1 MDTKTKSLIGLA
13 VIAAGLAGA
22 VIGNTLGSTP
32 TKEQVRTALYEQCV
46 NSSAYAPKA
55 DNKDDSLHCNRRSID
70 LMVAVVYNGSYM
82 PPIEVDKYEA
92 ALDKYKHHN

>member
-1 MDTKTKSLIGLA
+1 MDTKTKTYIGVA

-22 VIGNTLGSTP
+22 VIGNTVNAKP
-32 TKEQVRTALYEQCV
+32 TKDQVRAALYEQCV
-46 NSSAYAPKA
+46 NSTAYAPKA

-70 LMVAVVYNGSYM
+70 LLVAVIYNDSYM
-82 PPIEVDKYEA
+82 PPIDVDKYES